1 MFYETI
7 SYNSGDFIIREGE
20 IGKGFYI
27 LEQGELEVARD
38 GKVLNEISLPGAMF
52 GELSELLCLK
62 RDASI
67 RAKTGAK
74 VKFFDMELGEFV
86 EKNPK
91 FAVKIIRNLGRR
103 LCRMNS
109 VAIEGNTRNN
119 FLRNILAEND
129 SEVKYQPVRLL
140 VVDDKPMI
148 INQIKEFGKEPGWEI
163 EGASDIDAA
172 ISLSETY
179 DFSAY
184 IISCSLPDD
193 GAVELRRKLKTNP
206 KSSTAPVVGMLVKGD
221 DLAMRKATD
230 AGFSHFIS
238 KPFDKNKVTSRLYEV
253 LNLDASDQYFDLEEN
268 ILFFRVPK
276 IITPELFEDIKSS
289 YSSRIRTTINDGIE
303 NVVMDLT
310 ALQEVGE
317 DSVELVG
324 EFAEMIEEMGSPFK
338 IGFIV
343 QGEDSEMWRN
353 LDGCEEAEIFE
364 SLESAISKLS

>member
-1 MFYETI
+1 MIFETI
-7 SYNSGDFIIREGE
+7 SYNLGDFIVREGD

-27 LEQGELEVARD
+27 LEQGELEVTRE
-38 GKVLNEISLPGAMF
+38 GKIINEITLPGAMF
-52 GELSELLCLK
+52 GELSELLCNK

-74 VKFFDMELGEFV
+74 VKYFDMELGAFV
-86 EKNPK
+86 SQNPK

-103 LCRMNS
+103 LCRMND
-109 VAIEGNTRNN
+109 VAIKGNTRND
-119 FLRNILAEND
+119 FLKNVVAKTED
-129 SEVKYQPVRLL
+129 SEGEKTVRLL

-148 INQIKEFGKEPGWEI
+148 INQIKDFGEEPGWEI

-172 ISLSETY
+172 ISLSESY

-206 KSSTAPVVGMLVKGD
+206 KSSTAPVVGMIVKGD

-289 YSSRIRTTINDGIE
+289 YSARIRGTINDGIE

-310 ALQEVGE
+310 ALEEVGE

-324 EFAEMIEEMGSPFK
+324 EFAELIEEMGSPFK
-338 IGFIV
+338 IGFV
-343 QGEDSEMWRN
+343 VGGEDSEMWKN

-364 SLESAISKLS
+364 TIELAKENFC